1 MTTTPPSTSDAA
13 PRVISYRAALREAL
27 IEELERDPTVFVMG
41 QDCGPFGGVFGVT
54 KGLTEMF
61 GRDRVFDTPISE
73 NLIVGGGVG
82 AALAGARPVV
92 ELQYADF
99 ALIAMDEI
107 LNKAAKW
114 RYMHGGGQS
123 VPLVIRAPE
132 GILGGLGPE
141 HSQSLAQYFWGAF
154 GLKVAM
160 PATPA
165 DAKGMLKAAIRDDD
179 PVLFLENKSLY
190 NRRGPVPTGEHV
202 VPLGVSE
209 TVRAGDAITIVA
221 WSRMVSVSL
230 QAAEMLSAE
239 GVEVEIIDPRGVRP
253 LDLDAILRSVDR
265 TGRLVVVHEGPVTGG
280 LAGELV
286 AQVVEAR
293 FDALK
298 TAPVRVA
305 GLDAYVPQNIEL
317 EPLLTPDANAVAD
330 AVRRALGRQSIS

>member
-1 MTTTPPSTSDAA
+1 MSGSDETP
-13 PRVISYRAALREAL
+13 RIISYRAALREAL

-41 QDCGPFGGVFGVT
+41 QDVGPFGGVFGVT

-61 GRDRVFDTPISE
+61 GKSRVFDTPISE

-160 PATPA
+160 PSTPA

-190 NRRGPVPTGEHV
+190 NRRGHVPAGDYLT
-202 VPLGVSE
+202 PLGV
-209 TVRAGDAITIVA
+209 AAIPRQGKDVTIVA
-221 WSRMVSVSL
+221 WSRMVSVSV
-230 QAAEMLSAE
+230 QAAEILAAE
-239 GVEVEIIDPRGVRP
+239 GIEAEIIDPRGIRP
-253 LDLDAILRSVDR
+253 LDLNTILQSLDR
-265 TGRLVVVHEGPVTGG
+265 TGHLVVVHEGPVTGG
-280 LAGELV
+280 LAGELI

-293 FDALK
+293 FGSLK
-298 TAPVRVA
+298 AAPVRVA

-317 EPLLTPDANAVAD
+317 EPLLTPDANAVVQ
-330 AVRRALGRQSIS
+330 AVRQTLARKPA

>member
-1 MTTTPPSTSDAA
+1 MTSSDA
-13 PRVISYRAALREAL
+13 PRILSYRAALREAL
-27 IEELERDPTVFVMG
+27 IEELQRDSKVFVMG
-41 QDCGPFGGVFGVT
+41 QDVGPFGGVFGVT

-61 GRDRVFDTPISE
+61 GKNRVFDTPISE

-114 RYMHGGGQS
+114 RYMHGGGQA

-190 NRRGPVPTGEHV
+190 NKRGPVPADDYLT
-202 VPLGVSE
+202 PLGVAA
-209 TVRAGDAITIVA
+209 TPRKGKDVTIVT

-230 QAAEMLSAE
+230 QAAELLAAE
-239 GVEVEIIDPRGVRP
+239 GIEAEVIDPRGVRP
-253 LDLDAILRSVDR
+253 LDLDAIGSSLER

-280 LAGELV
+280 IAGELV
-286 AQVVEAR
+286 AQLVETR
-293 FDALK
+293 FGALK
-298 TAPVRVA
+298 AAPVRVA

-317 EPLLTPDANAVAD
+317 EPLLTPDAQTVAE
-330 AVRRALGRQSIS
+330 AVRRSFARQPA

>member
-1 MTTTPPSTSDAA
+1 MSATENA
-13 PRVISYRAALREAL
+13 PRILSYRAALREAL
-27 IEELERDPTVFVMG
+27 IEELQRDPTVFVMG
-41 QDCGPFGGVFGVT
+41 QDVGPFGGVFGVT

-61 GRDRVFDTPISE
+61 GKSRVFDTPISE

-114 RYMHGGGQS
+114 RYMHGGSQS

-190 NRRGPVPTGEHV
+190 NRRGPVPEDDYV
-202 VPLGVSE
+202 IPLGVAA
-209 TVRAGDAITIVA
+209 TPRTGGDVTIVA

-230 QAAEMLSAE
+230 KAAETLAAE
-239 GVEVEIIDPRGVRP
+239 GIEAEVIDPRGIRP
-253 LDLDAILRSVDR
+253 LDLDTILASLDR

-280 LAGELV
+280 LAGELI
-286 AQVVEAR
+286 AQIVEAR
-293 FDALK
+293 FDSLK
-298 TAPVRVA
+298 AAPVRVA

-317 EPLLTPDANAVAD
+317 EPLLTPDADAVAA
-330 AVRRALGRQSIS
+330 AVRRTLTRQPAKTAG